1 VLKSR
6 SKIIWTLLFCLFVP
20 SVLWAWTGE
29 VVGIADGD
37 TITVL
42 KGKTPVKIR
51 LYGIDCPERGQA
63 FGKKAR
69 QFTSDRV
76 FRKHVEIKPVDR
88 DRYGRTVAWVL
99 VDGQNLCEELVG
111 AGLAWHYKKYSSDQ
125 KLADLEARARKG
137 RVGLWSDQ
145 GAVAPWEYRRRNR

>member
-1 VLKSR
+1 VS
-6 SKIIWTLLFCLFVP
+6 
-20 SVLWAWTGE
+20 
-29 VVGIADGD
+29 IADGD

-51 LYGIDCPERGQA
+51 LFGIDCPEGSQA
-63 FGKKAR
+63 FGKKAK
-69 QFTSDRV
+69 QFTAAMV

-111 AGLAWHYKKYSSDQ
+111 AGLAWHYKKYSKDQ
-125 KLADLEARARKG
+125 SLADLEIRARKG
-137 RVGLWSDQ
+137 RLGLWSDPN
-145 GAVAPWEYRRRNR
+145 AIAPWEYRRRKR

>member
-1 VLKSR
+1 LKSR
-6 SKIIWTLLFCLFVP
+6 SKIIWTLLFCLFIP
-20 SVLWAWTGE
+20 SILWAWTGE

-51 LYGIDCPERGQA
+51 LFGIDCPEGSQA
-63 FGKKAR
+63 FGKKAK
-69 QFTSDRV
+69 QFTAAMV

-111 AGLAWHYKKYSSDQ
+111 AGLAWHYKKYSKDQ
-125 KLADLEARARKG
+125 SLADLEIRARKG
-137 RVGLWSDQ
+137 RLGLWSDPN
-145 GAVAPWEYRRRNR
+145 AIAPWEYRRRKR